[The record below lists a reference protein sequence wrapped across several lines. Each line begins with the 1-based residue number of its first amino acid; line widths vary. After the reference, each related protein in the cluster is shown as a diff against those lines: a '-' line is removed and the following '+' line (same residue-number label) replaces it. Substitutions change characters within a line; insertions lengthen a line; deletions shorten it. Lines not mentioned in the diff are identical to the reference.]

1 MEQRTCNI
9 IQCCKGNCH
18 IPLTENRPLQD
29 LSIHQQMIAA
39 YLSRECACPMEDYVG
54 FLLEEVLK
62 EALFDYIAAADK
74 PGAELRNL
82 FARGHMEEPTMS
94 ERIMTL
100 FQLAQVRQ
108 DGKLINGFTEQ
119 LLSQSKK
126 DLAEEGDPVWTSEGS
141 HRLHMVALTGEE
153 KGQETAL

>member
-1 MEQRTCNI
+1 
-9 IQCCKGNCH
+9 
-18 IPLTENRPLQD
+18 
-29 LSIHQQMIAA
+29 MIAA
-39 YLSRECACPMEDYVG
+39 YLSRECACPMEDYNG

-62 EALFDYIAAADK
+62 EALFDYIATADK

-100 FQLAQVRQ
+100 FQLAQVRR

-119 LLSQSKK
+119 LLRQSKK
-126 DLAEEGDPVWTSEGS
+126 DLAEEGDPVWTSEGF
-141 HRLHMVALTGEE
+141 HMIALTG
-153 KGQETAL
+153 KGPGQENAL

>member
-9 IQCCKGNCH
+9 IQCCKGNSR
-18 IPLTENRPLQD
+18 IPLTEDRPLQN
-29 LSIHQQMIAA
+29 LSICQQSVAA
-39 YLSRECACPMEDYVG
+39 YLSRECACPMESYVG
-54 FLLEEVLK
+54 CLLEDVLK
-62 EALFDYIAAADK
+62 EALFDYIATANK

-100 FQLAQVRQ
+100 FQLAQVRR

-119 LLSQSKK
+119 LLRQSKK
-126 DLAEEGDPVWTSEGS
+126 DLAEEGDPVWTSEGF
-141 HRLHMVALTGEE
+141 HMIALTG
-153 KGQETAL
+153 KGPVQEDTL